1 MPPSPI
7 PYYSARDLAEKISM
21 EKAIKLMAATFRQIS
36 SGEAQVPV
44 RAHIF
49 MPEEKGQS
57 LFMPAYLAGNKQFG
71 VKVVGIHDE
80 NPQKGLPYIH
90 AIVLVMDAANGKP
103 LALVDGTYLT
113 ALRTGAASGLATQ
126 LLAREDAKTLAV
138 FGAGVQA
145 RTQIEAVLAV
155 RQIKEIL
162 LFNRTA
168 EKARLLKSEVEEKY
182 RIPCKLAAE
191 EEVEKADIICTATSS
206 STPVFNPSHLKTGP
220 HINAIGA
227 YRKDMVEIPAQTVC
241 NSSVFVDQLSATWE
255 EAGDIIQPF
264 EAGLITQNHIK
275 GEIGQIVSGQ
285 IAGRT
290 SNEEITLFK
299 SVGNAAQDIAVAG
312 ALLKE

>member
-1 MPPSPI
+1 
-7 PYYSARDLAEKISM
+7 
-21 EKAIKLMAATFRQIS
+21 MADTFRQIS
-36 SGEAQVPV
+36 SGEAEVPV

-57 LFMPAYLAGNKQFG
+57 LFMPAYLAGNRQFG

-90 AIVLVMDAANGKP
+90 AVVLVMDATDGKP

-113 ALRTGAASGLATQ
+113 ALRTGAGSGIATQ
-126 LLAREDAKTLAV
+126 LLAREDAKVLAV

-155 RQIKEIL
+155 RQIEEIL
-162 LFNRTA
+162 LFNRTEA
-168 EKARLLKSEVEEKY
+168 KAKLLKTELEEKY
-182 RIPCKLAAE
+182 KISCKLALGE
-191 EEVEKADIICTATSS
+191 DLKKADIICTATSS
-206 STPVFNPSHLKTGP
+206 SNPLFNAEHLKPGT

-227 YRKDMVEIPAQTVC
+227 YRKDMAEIPPDAVVH
-241 NSSVFVDQLSATWE
+241 SSVFVDHISATWE
-255 EAGDIIQPF
+255 EAGDLIQPF
-264 EAGLITQNHIK
+264 EAGRIKKEHIK

-290 SNEEITLFK
+290 SDEEITLFK
-299 SVGNAAQDIAVAG
+299 SVGNAAQDVAVAG
-312 ALLKE
+312 ALLVE

>member
-7 PYYSARDLAEKISM
+7 PYYSAEDLSEKISM
-21 EKAIKLMAATFRQIS
+21 QKAIELMADTFRQIS
-36 SGEAQVPV
+36 SGKAEVPV

-57 LFMPAYLAGNKQFG
+57 LFMPAYLAGSKQFG

-90 AIVLVMDAANGKP
+90 AVVLVMDAADGKP

-113 ALRTGAASGLATQ
+113 ALRTGAGSGIATK
-126 LLAREDAKTLAV
+126 LLAREDARVLAV
-138 FGAGVQA
+138 FGAGVQS

-155 RQIKEIL
+155 RQIEEIL
-162 LFNRTA
+162 LFNRTEA
-168 EKARLLKSEVEEKY
+168 KAKLLKTELEEKY
-182 RIPCKLAAE
+182 KISCKLAVGE
-191 EEVEKADIICTATSS
+191 ELKKADIICTATSS
-206 STPVFNPSHLKTGP
+206 TEPVYESKHLKAGT

-227 YRKDMVEIPAQTVC
+227 YRKDMAEIPPDTIIQ
-241 NSSVFVDQLSATWE
+241 SSVFVDQLSATWE
-255 EAGDIIQPF
+255 EAGDLIQPF
-264 EAGLITQNHIK
+264 EAGLIPQNHIK

-290 SNEEITLFK
+290 SKEEITLFK

-312 ALLKE
+312 ALLLE